1 MEVGAVITKER
12 EKTAMVIVI
21 LCPLGRFKWTDHAVK
36 DRKSQFGVIVVCITI
51 IIVVV
56 SFLSTRVW
64 DLKMWRLG

>member
-21 LCPLGRFKWTDHAVK
+21 LCPRGRFKWTDHAVK
-36 DRKSQFGVIVVCITI
+36 DRKSQFGVIIVCITI

>member
-12 EKTAMVIVI
+12 KKTAMVIVI

-36 DRKSQFGVIVVCITI
+36 DRKSQFGVIIVCIII